1 MGVKIAPEGKS
12 RSSSPLFKIE
22 KLSIDPTF
30 EVTTNAS
37 LALVESL
44 RIKLFRCYVILI
56 LYLTPSPVIESPS
69 LVNGSKWFIFA
80 LIVVEL
86 TDWSRK

>member
-1 MGVKIAPEGKS
+1 MSSDWLPCSTVPLGVKIAPEGKS
-12 RSSSPLFKIE
+12 WSSSPLFKIE

-44 RIKLFRCYVILI
+44 RIKL
-56 LYLTPSPVIESPS
+56 
-69 LVNGSKWFIFA
+69 
-80 LIVVEL
+80 
-86 TDWSRK
+86 